1 MRTDRSI
8 IYHIYPLG
16 FCAVEP
22 RNGFASEPVNR
33 ISKISGW
40 LPHIQ
45 SLGCDTLL
53 LGPVWESS
61 AHGCRHEFGA
71 GRSVQPCRT

>member
-22 RNGFASEPVNR
+22 RNGFASEPVNLNFQNQR
-33 ISKISGW
+33 LAAAYSKPG
-40 LPHIQ
+40 LRYA
-45 SLGCDTLL
+45 
-53 LGPVWESS
+53 S
-61 AHGCRHEFGA
+61 AGA
-71 GRSVQPCRT
+71 GLGVFRTRI